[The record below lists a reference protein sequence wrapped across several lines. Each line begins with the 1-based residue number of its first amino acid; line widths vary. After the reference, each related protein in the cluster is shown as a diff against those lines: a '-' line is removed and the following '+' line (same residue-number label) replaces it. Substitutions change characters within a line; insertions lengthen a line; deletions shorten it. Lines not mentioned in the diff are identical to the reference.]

1 MKKKMNIEILGFEI
15 NFEIKSLNKKNK
27 SENKEH
33 KNPNTGSRATLKSL
47 YPLKRFFSVARE
59 PS

>member
-15 NFEIKSLNKKNK
+15 NFEIKSLNKNNK
-27 SENKEH
+27 LENKEH
-33 KNPNTGSRATLKSL
+33 KNPNTGSRAT

>member
-1 MKKKMNIEILGFEI
+1 MKKKMNIETLGFEI
-15 NFEIKSLNKKNK
+15 NFEVKPLNKKNK
-27 SENKEH
+27 SESKEH

-47 YPLKRFFSVARE
+47 WFFSVARE